1 MASRGFY
8 LVSAALV
15 GSIAMLLLW
24 LGLSDDTTIESTH
37 PAVAAGAP
45 DTAALGVRA
54 ADHDPANAG
63 FADDLPPSHGPRPEE
78 ESESVRRVPA
88 VREPLPP
95 SGPPPQPVVADAAL
109 NAQAAASVAAQ
120 PKVIAALR
128 ADFDARRDALRQT
141 CWPSGTDYAATFT
154 VESTFL
160 EDGTMVSLGISDVP
174 GMPGV
179 GTCII
184 GQIGQ
189 KPPVLPE
196 APGVSVTV
204 AVPIAFA
211 GSGPPPAED
220 LDARAPRRERRE

>member
-8 LVSAALV
+8 LLSA
-15 GSIAMLLLW
+15 LLLGSTGLLVW
-24 LGLSDDTTIESTH
+24 LVCDRDGANDPPRAAAAVDGHADD
-37 PAVAAGAP
+37 AL
-45 DTAALGVRA
+45 ALGVRA
-54 ADHDPANAG
+54 ADHDPAG
-63 FADDLPPSHGPRPEE
+63 SGVVELPTVGPRLADRQPRVQPPSVLPE
-78 ESESVRRVPA
+78 
-88 VREPLPP
+88 L
-95 SGPPPQPVVADAAL
+95 PPQPPAPPLVADPGL
-109 NAQAAASVAAQ
+109 NALSEASMAAQ

-128 ADFDARRDALRQT
+128 ADFDARRDALRDA
-141 CWPSGTDYAATFT
+141 CWPPGSDYAATFT

-179 GTCII
+179 GACII

-196 APGVSVTV
+196 APGVSVTA

-211 GSGPPPAED
+211 GARPPPADD
-220 LDARAPRRERRE
+220 LPESRPRDPRG